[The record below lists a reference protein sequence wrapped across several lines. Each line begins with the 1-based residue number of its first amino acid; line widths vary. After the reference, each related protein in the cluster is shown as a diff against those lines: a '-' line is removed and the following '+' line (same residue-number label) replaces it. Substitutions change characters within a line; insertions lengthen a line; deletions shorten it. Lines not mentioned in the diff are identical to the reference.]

1 MIKFNEKCPCG
12 ATTEIEQETKDAAL
26 EILDAWTARHE
37 GHADPRPKVVGSS
50 SSAERGTRTDPGHE
64 QWSAYGPKVPIVI
77 AKALPFG
84 FVRNEENL

>member
-12 ATTEIEQETKDAAL
+12 ASTEIAEETKDAAL
-26 EILDAWTARHE
+26 EVLDAWTARHE
-37 GHADPRPKVVGSS
+37 GHADPRPKVIGSS
-50 SSAERGTRTDPGHE
+50 GGAERGARTDPGYE
-64 QWSAYGPKVPIVI
+64 SYSRYGSASPIYN